1 MTKRSLSLYTKD
13 ILESIE
19 KIEEFIEGMDFDKF
33 QSDDKT
39 SSAVIRKLEIIGEAV
54 KQLPDEIRDSYK
66 KIPWKEM
73 AGMRDKLIHW
83 YFGVDYEIVWNVIK
97 EEIPQLKPILK
108 EIADKIEVDDAETS
122 VQDETDSH

>member
-33 QSDDKT
+33 QSDDRT
-39 SSAVIRKLEIIGEAV
+39 SSAVLRKLEIIGEAV

-83 YFGVDYEIVWNVIK
+83 YFGVMKGGTGEFFFIFQWFHNPQKII
-97 EEIPQLKPILK
+97 IP
-108 EIADKIEVDDAETS
+108 
-122 VQDETDSH
+122 